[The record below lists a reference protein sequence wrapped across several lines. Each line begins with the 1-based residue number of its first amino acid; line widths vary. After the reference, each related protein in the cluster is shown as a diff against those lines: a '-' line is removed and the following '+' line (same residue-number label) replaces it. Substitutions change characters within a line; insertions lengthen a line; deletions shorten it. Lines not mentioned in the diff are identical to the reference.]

1 MLKSFFR
8 SSVKRT
14 YPRAPKALEIMKKCR
29 VVYPNYIAGRL
40 AEYFEAAEPETC
52 MIVEA
57 KGKVAGIVLR
67 DKYRKLMNFYVG
79 KDVFFDRRVELIMD
93 PKPLVVSTD
102 TRIDKIFEM
111 IWQRPETEQTD
122 HIVVVENGLFKGVID
137 PANLIDRYND
147 FKIRVVEL
155 SNKMTKLPGS
165 ELIKEELDIL
175 VAEKRGFSALHIDV
189 NGMKEFNDN
198 FGYDRGDEVL
208 ASLAQ
213 MVEKTASARILKGGY
228 AYAGHF
234 GGDDLFLLT
243 DPEEASKACFDI
255 IEEFDSLS
263 LSNSA
268 VNSSAG
274 ICLSIGALVVDSGS
288 SLDVPGIMN
297 SLAQLLSSA
306 KKHFE
311 SVYALSDGRTISVN
325 SVFRR

>member
-8 SSVKRT
+8 TAVKRVF
-14 YPRAPKALEIMKKCR
+14 PRAPRASDIMKKCR

-40 AEYFEAAEPETC
+40 AEYFEAAIPETC
-52 MIVEA
+52 MVVEA

-67 DKYRKLMNFYVG
+67 DKYKRLMNFYVG
-79 KDVFFDRRVELIMD
+79 KEVFFDRRVELIMD
-93 PKPLVVSTD
+93 PKPLIVSSD

-122 HIVVVENGLFKGVID
+122 HIVVIENGLFKGVID

-147 FKIRVVEL
+147 FKIRVSEL

-165 ELIKEELDIL
+165 LLIKEELDIL
-175 VAEKRGFSALHIDV
+175 LAEKHGFSAIHIGV
-189 NGMKEFNDN
+189 KGMKEFNEK

-208 ASLAQ
+208 ASLAEL
-213 MVEKTASARILKGGY
+213 VEKTASSNILKGGY

-234 GGDDLFLLT
+234 GGDDLLLLT
-243 DPEEASKACFDI
+243 DPEEASKSCFDL

-263 LSNSA
+263 LGNSET
-268 VNSSAG
+268 NSSAG

-288 SLDVPGIMN
+288 GLDVHGIIDR
-297 SLAQLLSSA
+297 LTLLLSVA
-306 KKHFE
+306 KNHPE
-311 SVYALSDGRTISVN
+311 SVFALSDGKTISVN
-325 SVFRR
+325 SVFRG